1 MTHPHTPNATP
12 AARPVQRR
20 TLLRAVSAAGLLTP
34 LGMSLASCAASG
46 SGGEEEGSG
55 STAGSGD
62 PNNPFGVAADS
73 TVDAVIFDGGYGTD
87 YAAFAAG
94 LLEDAQSGVTVE
106 VSGTTQ
112 IAQELQPR
120 FVGGNPPDIIDN
132 SGANAIG
139 LSAIASQLEDLQQ
152 VIDAPNLEGT
162 TIADTLYPN
171 VLGVGMYDGKLA
183 AVNYVLTVYAL
194 WYSQTLFEEN
204 GWQPPQTWDDALALG
219 AEAAQQD
226 KYLFTWGREA
236 ASYFLTMLLD
246 SAIKEG
252 GDEVRLAVANLQG
265 DAWSNP
271 ALLDT
276 LGKME
281 EVVRQGY
288 MRPGGAGTQFTAAQ
302 AQWSQAQEALLYPS
316 GSWIEN
322 EMKNATADNFVMTGA
337 PAPTVSS
344 SPAMPYEAIN
354 NTPNE
359 PYIVPSR
366 AANTAGGLEMLR
378 VMLSSEAATNFA
390 RTKLAPTIVADTIPE
405 DAFGSSALAAQ
416 VAMLDAAGTNT
427 FSYNFVAYYGM
438 TGDVNV
444 LFNSF
449 LSGDSSVQELADG
462 MQRLSDTIREDDSIT
477 KVEVV

>member
-1 MTHPHTPNATP
+1 MTHPETPTP
-12 AARPVQRR
+12 TGRPVQRR

-34 LGMSLASCAASG
+34 LGASLASCAASG
-46 SGGEEEGSG
+46 SGSDSG
-55 STAGSGD
+55 TTTSAANTGD
-62 PNNPFGVAADS
+62 PKNPFGVAPDS

-87 YAAFAAG
+87 YASFAAKT
-94 LLEDAQSGVTVE
+94 LEGEQQGVTVK

-162 TIADTLYPN
+162 KIADTLYPN

-194 WYSQTLFEEN
+194 WYSKTLFDDN
-204 GWQPPQTWDDALALG
+204 GWAPPKTWDEALALG
-219 AEAAQQD
+219 AEAKKQD
-226 KYLFTWGREA
+226 KYLFTWGKEA
-236 ASYFLTMLLD
+236 ASYYLTMLLD
-246 SAIKEG
+246 SAIKSG
-252 GDEVRLAVANLQG
+252 GDEVRLAVANLQP
-265 DAWSNP
+265 DAWSNQ

-276 LGKME
+276 LAKME
-281 EVVRQGY
+281 EVVKQGY

-322 EMKNATADNFVMTGA
+322 EMKNATAKDFTMTGA
-337 PAPTVSS
+337 PAPTVTD
-344 SPAMPYEAIN
+344 SPSMPYEAIN

-359 PYIVPSR
+359 PYVVPSKGK
-366 AANTAGGLEMLR
+366 NTAGGLEMLR
-378 VMLSSEAATNFA
+378 VMLSTEAATNFA
-390 RTKLAPTIVADTIPE
+390 KTKLAPTIVSGVVPK
-405 DAFGSSALAAQ
+405 DAFGSSALASQ
-416 VAMLDAAGTNT
+416 VAMLEGAGTNT

-438 TGDVNV
+438 TADVNV

-449 LSGDSSVQELADG
+449 LSGSSDAKTLAAG
-462 MQRLSDTIREDDSIT
+462 MQKISDKIREDDSVT
-477 KVEVV
+477 KVQVS